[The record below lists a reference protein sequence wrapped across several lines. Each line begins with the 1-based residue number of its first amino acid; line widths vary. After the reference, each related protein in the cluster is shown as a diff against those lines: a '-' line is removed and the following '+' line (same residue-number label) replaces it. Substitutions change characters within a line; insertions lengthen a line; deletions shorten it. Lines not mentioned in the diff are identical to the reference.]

1 MRERREAR
9 RVDTAIPV
17 TIALLG
23 TPLSPP
29 PITVEAADIS
39 SQGLSIVIK
48 IKTRLEQGHLVIEG
62 GESSKE
68 MVKYLLLDNKQLA
81 LRINVLPRGESIN
94 ATGKVRWCYR
104 NVQEGCY
111 YVKAGVLIEEMDHRH
126 HERWAEFLRASYH
139 FLTSLEPWEGYRE
152 EGTTASIYRKKL

>member
-9 RVDTAIPV
+9 RVDTAIPL
-17 TIALLG
+17 TITLLG
-23 TPLSPP
+23 TPFSLP
-29 PITVEAADIS
+29 PITVETGDIS

-62 GESSKE
+62 GESSKK

-81 LRINVLPRGESIN
+81 LGINILPKGGNID
-94 ATGKVRWCYR
+94 AIGKVRWCYR

-111 YVKAGVLIEEMDHRH
+111 YVKAGILIEEMDGRHR
-126 HERWAEFLRASYH
+126 ERWLEFLRASNQ
-139 FLTSLEPWEGYRE
+139 FLASLEPG
-152 EGTTASIYRKKL
+152 